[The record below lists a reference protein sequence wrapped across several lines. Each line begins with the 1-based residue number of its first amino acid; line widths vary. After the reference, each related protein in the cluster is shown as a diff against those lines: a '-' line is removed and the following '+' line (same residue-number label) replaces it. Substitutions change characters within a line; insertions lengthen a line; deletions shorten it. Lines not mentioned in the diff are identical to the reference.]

1 MSYPLAQDG
10 RMRFKFYP
18 PFIDNGEVVASWG
31 QAQLVRYLDGRTEL
45 KGGSREDRMAAR
57 EWISLFWH
65 EALVSA
71 DCP

>member
-31 QAQLVRYLDGRTEL
+31 QAELVRYLDGRTEL